1 MGKTQKIMKNE
12 IDSIKGMN
20 KSLDLL
26 KNGNFTE
33 ALNNFSELLKS
44 NYSDSTIDSGIK
56 CCKYWIPRVS
66 KFEFMKDDSFKGK
79 FIIDEWNK
87 FESFISSLKNMQEK
101 VVSNT
106 MFHIFNLAL
115 QAFKKDLNENRII
128 DFETTLLIGIT
139 YKKIGDYRSSISY
152 FQDFLMNDSHNSNAM
167 ALLADCYALIDEE
180 KKSKI
185 LFREAFFNDAL
196 GIDINLLE
204 SHIINTITAKIE
216 EFKIKKMGL
225 LGDLSKEPIEK
236 LILTLDVSSIDKE
249 FVDEISAKVPENK
262 GKTKLI
268 LKVIDKKNHFHV
280 ELFAR
285 GFQINVSKNL
295 IFFLQQKQEQ
305 LKLINFDL
313 VLPNKIT

>member
-1 MGKTQKIMKNE
+1 MGKIQKIMKNE

-216 EFKIKKMGL
+216 EFKIKKEDFTHWIPVFGRVYGIFNIYREIL
-225 LGDLSKEPIEK
+225 PVEYGKLKQEIFYLENEQNKLGDEPFYIPRLLNCYLWLYDYHTLKNVKNSLEEVEEK
-236 LILTLDVSSIDKE
+236 IKN
-249 FVDEISAKVPENK
+249 ISPD
-262 GKTKLI
+262 LYDI
-268 LKVIDKKNHFHV
+268 LKSN
-280 ELFAR
+280 
-285 GFQINVSKNL
+285 S
-295 IFFLQQKQEQ
+295 
-305 LKLINFDL
+305 
-313 VLPNKIT
+313 